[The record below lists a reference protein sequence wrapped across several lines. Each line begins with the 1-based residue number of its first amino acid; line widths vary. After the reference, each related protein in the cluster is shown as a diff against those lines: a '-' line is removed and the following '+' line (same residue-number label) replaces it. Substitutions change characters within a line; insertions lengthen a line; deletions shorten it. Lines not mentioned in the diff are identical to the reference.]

1 MRQIGDE
8 DLRARFGEL
17 RDDDRAHAPEFGALW
32 KRAELR
38 AQTMARPRTL
48 RAAWILAA
56 AGIVMTAGILF
67 QRSREVPARGTT
79 SGATISSWR
88 SPTAGLLRTP
98 GIELLAPPAIFS
110 SILDGAAGATVQPQG
125 D

>member
-8 DLRARFGEL
+8 DLRARFAEL

-32 KRAELR
+32 RRAELR
-38 AQTMARPRTL
+38 AQTTARPRTL
-48 RAAWILAA
+48 RSAWILAA
-56 AGIVMTAGILF
+56 AGIVLTVGILF
-67 QRSREVPARGTT
+67 QRSREVPARI

-110 SILDGAAGATVQPQG
+110 SILDGAAGAAVQPQG